1 MLKTAT
7 AAIALTLVSAVP
19 GLSLDRPFP
28 VSGVEVATD
37 LDGVAV
43 SDVTNFYP
51 AFNEDLEKAIWAE
64 VENPQTGGSR
74 GFNIDVKVTSIEL
87 DDAAMGPAGEF
98 NEMTGIVTYT
108 FDGAD
113 QASGTFPIEVKA
125 TAGDAPAGVIVV
137 APSEAD
143 YYRAMVMAFASG
155 VTDRMADLP
164 EPTADAI
171 QEDR

>member
-19 GLSLDRPFP
+19 GFSMDRPFP

-37 LDGVAV
+37 LDGVSV
-43 SDVTNFYP
+43 SDVNNFYP
-51 AFNEDLEKAIWAE
+51 EFNADLEKAIWASID
-64 VENPQTGGSR
+64 NPKTDGGR
-74 GFNIDVKVTSIEL
+74 GFQIDVKVTSIEL
-87 DDAAMGPAGEF
+87 DDAALGPDGQF
-98 NEMTGIVTYT
+98 NELNGVVTYT

-113 QASGTFPIEVKA
+113 QPALTTPIEVKA
-125 TAGDAPAGVIVV
+125 TAGDVPAGVIAV

-143 YYRAMVMAFASG
+143 FYQAMVMGFANG
-155 VTDRMADLP
+155 VNDRMADLP
-164 EPTADAI
+164 EPTGDAI